1 MHSCRRIYPA
11 IKNPCRRWA
20 YMIITFQPA
29 RQGNE
34 HCGLVLEQS
43 RGIEKRKKPD

>member
-1 MHSCRRIYPA
+1 MQEIYPA
-11 IKNPCRRWA
+11 IKSPWRRWA
-20 YMIITFQPA
+20 YMIIIFQSA

-43 RGIEKRKKPD
+43 RGIEKRKKHA